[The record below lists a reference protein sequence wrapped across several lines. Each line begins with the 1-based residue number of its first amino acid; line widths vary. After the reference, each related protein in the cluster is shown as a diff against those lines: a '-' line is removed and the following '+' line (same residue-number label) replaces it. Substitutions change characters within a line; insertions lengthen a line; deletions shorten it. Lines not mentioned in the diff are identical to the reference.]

1 MLREIPHVRQD
12 TPGIVRRWFQDA
24 YFDLWTWEEAEGG
37 ALTAF
42 QLCYDKRRDERALSW
57 RRDHGFDHLRVQTGR
72 GGDVDSAALLQ
83 GEGGVF
89 PAIIVSR
96 KLKAA
101 AAPLPDLMRRFIFHK
116 VKAYVKGVRELR

>member
-1 MLREIPHVRQD
+1 MLREIRGVRQD
-12 TPGIVRRWFQDA
+12 DPALNRRWFQDE
-24 YFDLWTWEEAEGG
+24 YFDLWTWEAPDGG
-37 ALTAF
+37 LVAF

-72 GGDVDSAALLQ
+72 GQESTALLQ
-83 GEGGVF
+83 GDGGTF
-89 PAIIVSR
+89 PALIVSR

-116 VKAYVKGVRELR
+116 VKAYVKGVKELR

>member
-1 MLREIPHVRQD
+1 MLREIPHIRQD
-12 TPGIVRRWFQDA
+12 TPGLTRRWFQDA
-24 YFDLWTWEEAEGG
+24 YFDLWTWEEAEG

-42 QLCYDKRRDERALSW
+42 QLCYDKRNDERALSW

-72 GGDVDSAALLQ
+72 GPTSSAMLQ

-89 PAIIVSR
+89 PALMVSR

-101 AAPLPDLMRRFIFHK
+101 TQHLPKAMRAFIFHK
-116 VKAYVKGVRELR
+116 VKAYVKGVKELR

>member
-12 TPGIVRRWFQDA
+12 KPGIVRRWFQDG

-42 QLCYDKRRDERALSW
+42 QLCYDKRNDERALSW

-72 GGDVDSAALLQ
+72 NQDSTALLQ

-89 PAIIVSR
+89 PALIVSR

-101 AAPLPDLMRRFIFHK
+101 AQCLPKTMRAFIFHK

>member
-1 MLREIPHVRQD
+1 MLREIRGVEQRNPQLK
-12 TPGIVRRWFQDA
+12 RRWFQDE
-24 YFDLWTWEEAEGG
+24 YFDLWTWESAEGD
-37 ALTAF
+37 LVAF

-72 GGDVDSAALLQ
+72 EVTPSTAFLQ
-83 GEGGVF
+83 GDGGVF
-89 PAIIVSR
+89 PAVIVSR

-101 AAPLPDLMRRFIFHK
+101 AQSVPAPMRRFIFHK

>member
-72 GGDVDSAALLQ
+72 GGGVDSSALLQ
-83 GEGGVF
+83 GEGGTF